1 MEGPVPGGATGGG
14 PQLQVV
20 LEAECLPERVQARVG
35 RAAIATSEMAPAT
48 VTLIIQLRPSPFAEI
63 PKIARVNESQYG
75 IRDCMTVDYTRSTMG
90 SL

>member
-35 RAAIATSEMAPAT
+35 RAAIATSEMALAT
-48 VTLIIQLRPSPFAEI
+48 VTLLIQLRPTPLQKY
-63 PKIARVNESQYG
+63 PKSLELMKANMVFE
-75 IRDCMTVDYTRSTMG
+75 TV
-90 SL
+90 